1 MADQS
6 HGVSLARAGHCLAM
20 TSHKT
25 HSGCVTLTQ
34 CSQLD
39 RPSLPDV
46 NVMKTHTQE
55 VRIGKCFL
63 KTVAGIIGGSR
74 LEDPMKYDAA
84 GRLSQCTRA
93 TL

>member
-6 HGVSLARAGHCLAM
+6 HGLTGPSWTLSGHDKPQ
-20 TSHKT
+20 TN
-25 HSGCVTLTQ
+25 SGYVKLTQ

-55 VRIGKCFL
+55 ASIGKCFL

-84 GRLSQCTRA
+84 GRLRQCRRA